1 MTRLYCCLMLQF
13 FDQKLWRDAVI
24 VSWFV
29 TCRNICQMPEEGPS
43 RQPLMMLLEE
53 MYKLQPRIGYQ
64 FLYFLKVRY
73 ECDLVIAFTCL
84 LLALHMYHI
93 AISYH
98 LHCSDLLF
106 DQPAS
111 HFIIWSFCC
120 QIISVICRMLGK
132 RYQAVFHLKI
142 CHIGSNIITRLNVDP
157 EFGIN
162 FFLCCMTWQLPLPIS
177 EADLVAV
184 GIVMF
189 Q

>member
-1 MTRLYCCLMLQF
+1 
-13 FDQKLWRDAVI
+13 
-24 VSWFV
+24 
-29 TCRNICQMPEEGPS
+29 MPEEGPS

-111 HFIIWSFCC
+111 HFII
-120 QIISVICRMLGK
+120 
-132 RYQAVFHLKI
+132 
-142 CHIGSNIITRLNVDP
+142 
-157 EFGIN
+157 
-162 FFLCCMTWQLPLPIS
+162 
-177 EADLVAV
+177 
-184 GIVMF
+184 
-189 Q
+189 